1 MTSTKYLIRLKPVGK
16 YFFGGERTFGSD
28 NTNYLVRSRYFPQQT
43 ALLGLLRY
51 QILKEKGWL
60 SSANKPVPPEAAGF
74 IGKHSF
80 KLNNNAA
87 NAFGKIDSLSH
98 LFLLKN
104 GKERYEIAP
113 RDVCIR
119 NLHED
124 KKDDKEVP
132 FKINNENKIPL
143 LEQDAGDDKLG
154 FSPKD
159 YHTENITDGEK
170 LIPFE
175 NTGEKDGKPKYD
187 SPFIEHHQ
195 VGILKRK
202 NQAPKDNRDED
213 KTADEKGFYKQY
225 FYTLH
230 DAYEFAFVAELNEDI
245 LTENKG
251 TIVNFGGQRSRFRMT
266 IEKVNQAP
274 KAVEFKNENPDY
286 DKIMLL
292 SDAYIS
298 PEIYDDCVLALT
310 ETQEFRCIVSSVTA
324 TTDYNNVPRENNASE
339 NNNISSN
346 KEVKKQD
353 KTKLRK
359 SAKLNLLKKGSV
371 FYCEKDKANAITD
384 ELKKHED
391 FRQIGYNQFIQT

>member
-104 GKERYEIAP
+104 EKERYEIAP
-113 RDVCIR
+113 RDCCIR
-119 NLHED
+119 NIYDD
-124 KKDDKEVP
+124 KKTDTPVHFKLKNDNGVMPLFEQDDKA
-132 FKINNENKIPL
+132 N
-143 LEQDAGDDKLG
+143 DTLG

-159 YHTENITDGEK
+159 YHTENITEGTT

-175 NTGEKDGKPKYD
+175 NRKD

-195 VGILKRK
+195 VGILKRQ
-202 NQAPKDNRDED
+202 NQAPKDNRNED

-266 IEKVNQAP
+266 IQKVNQAP

-286 DKIMLL
+286 AKIMLL

-371 FYCEKDKANAITD
+371 FYCEKDKANAVIN
-384 ELKKHED
+384 ELKKYED